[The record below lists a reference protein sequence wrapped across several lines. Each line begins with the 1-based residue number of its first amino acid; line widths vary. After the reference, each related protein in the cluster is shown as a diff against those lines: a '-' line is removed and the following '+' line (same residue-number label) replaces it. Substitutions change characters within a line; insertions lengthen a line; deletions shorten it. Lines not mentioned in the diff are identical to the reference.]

1 MTGDG
6 RLSVRS
12 NAKRTPAMTIDK
24 ILVLA
29 NKNAELQLR
38 VFVRSLR
45 NVGCD
50 LPIWII
56 PCGVIDFKPPKDCTW
71 IKDSKLLSFLREQGA
86 HPLYCKYE
94 SLLQRQC
101 AYFDTDIVVLRH
113 PCEWLKAAPS
123 DSFAVA
129 DTEWAKNRWT
139 FSPESRRFLTAL
151 SSRWPLLT
159 FNSGFFAFEEPLY
172 EEEELIATIQ
182 SPEMRSTC
190 LDRKASPIDQPAF
203 NWLVLLKRRNIFNF
217 NLPEQNMES
226 TMATDYEESS
236 DSTAILSGPSAPAF
250 LHYAG
255 PAFEGAHFLTNLY
268 TSYLTA
274 AEKREWDANI
284 QRKQASL
291 RWLEKWPFPV
301 RVLNYFVRLIDP
313 RFHVQPKF

>member
-1 MTGDG
+1 
-6 RLSVRS
+6 
-12 NAKRTPAMTIDK
+12 MTIGK

-38 VFVRSLR
+38 VFLRSLR

-50 LPIWII
+50 LPVWII
-56 PCGVIDFKPPKDCTW
+56 PCGASDFEPPTGCAW

-86 HPLYCKYE
+86 HPLYSKYE
-94 SLLQRQC
+94 ALLQRQC
-101 AYFDTDIVVLRH
+101 AYFDTDIVVLRD
-113 PCEWLKAAPS
+113 PQEWLEAAPS

-139 FSPESRRFLTAL
+139 FSPESRRFLTTL

-172 EEEELIATIQ
+172 EEDELIATIQ
-182 SPEMRSTC
+182 SPEMRGTC
-190 LDRKASPIDQPAF
+190 LDRKRSPIDQPAF
-203 NWLVLLKRRNIFNF
+203 NWLVLLKQRKIFNF
-217 NLPEQNMES
+217 NLPEQSMES
-226 TMATDYEESS
+226 TMAVDYEESS
-236 DSTAILSGPSAPAF
+236 DPAEILSGPSAPGF

-255 PAFEGAHFLTNLY
+255 PSFEQGHFLTNLF
-268 TSYLTA
+268 TAYLTA

-284 QRKQASL
+284 QRKRASL
-291 RWLEKWPFPV
+291 RWLEKWPWHI
-301 RVLNYFVRLIDP
+301 RVLNFVVRRIDP

>member
-1 MTGDG
+1 
-6 RLSVRS
+6 
-12 NAKRTPAMTIDK
+12 MTIER

-38 VFVRSLR
+38 VFARSLR

-50 LPIWII
+50 LPIWVI
-56 PCGVIDFKPPKDCTW
+56 PCGAIDFKPPQGCTW
-71 IKDSKLLSFLREQGA
+71 IQDSKLLAFLREQGA
-86 HPLYCKYE
+86 HPLYSKYE
-94 SLLQRQC
+94 ALLQSKC
-101 AYFDTDIVVLRH
+101 AYFDTDIVVFRD
-113 PCEWLKAAPS
+113 PREWLKAAPS
-123 DSFAVA
+123 DCFAVA

-139 FSPESRRFLTAL
+139 FSPESRRFLTKL

-172 EEEELIATIQ
+172 EEQELVALIQ

-190 LDRKASPIDQPAF
+190 LDRKRSPIDQPAF

-217 NLPEQNMES
+217 NLPQQSMES
-226 TMATDYEESS
+226 TMASDYEESS
-236 DSTAILSGPSAPAF
+236 ESAAILAGPSAPAF

-255 PAFEGAHFLTNLY
+255 PSFEEGHFLTERF

-274 AEKREWDANI
+274 AEKREWDATI
-284 QRKQASL
+284 QRKRASL
-291 RWLEKWPFPV
+291 RWLEKWPWRV
-301 RVLNYFVRLIDP
+301 RVLNFFVRRIDP